1 MYVDGTKLQF
11 LHVQHILMYFYSH
24 NSQHSEFCNEPNDID
39 NAVRSVRVPSTN
51 PEPGLHTLVT
61 SVTVEEELQYAN
73 VMIYNGHLYQI
84 AQVRKHLV
92 NNCSCQ
98 HINDQQTNDCL

>member
-1 MYVDGTKLQF
+1 MDLTDFFIIQVSRASVMNQGTLTMLSGPYQARNTR
-11 LHVQHILMYFYSH
+11 LEL
-24 NSQHSEFCNEPNDID
+24 
-39 NAVRSVRVPSTN
+39 
-51 PEPGLHTLVT
+51 GLHTLVTST